1 MKILQA
7 QSDHQYQTPQNE
19 TMYVQEVLF
28 DDNVS
33 ALVSAKSINKWQP
46 GQQVMVK
53 NEWTDKKGKLR
64 RSIAD
69 EQAQQKYEQKQA
81 VQGKRDVRVGRQ
93 WAINTAIN
101 YLQLVT
107 TAQGQMNYNE
117 IAHVARMFDKMRDE
131 FDTFKL
137 ADGEDLPF

>member
-1 MKILQA
+1 
-7 QSDHQYQTPQNE
+7 
-19 TMYVQEVLF
+19 LF

-33 ALVSAKSINKWQP
+33 ALVSAKSQNKWQP
-46 GQQVMVK
+46 GQQIVVK
-53 NEWTDKKGKLR
+53 KEWTDGRGKLR

-69 EQAQQKYEQKQA
+69 EQAQQKYEMKQA
-81 VQGKRDVRVGRQ
+81 AQGERDVRVGRQ

-107 TAQGQMNYNE
+107 TAQGQMTYNE
-117 IAHVARMFDKMRDE
+117 VAHTARMFDKMRDE

-137 ADGEDLPF
+137 GEGEELPF